1 MEQDQ
6 ELLFL
11 LGGVEVKLQVILLKQ
26 KYGMAQLGLNQE
38 T

>member
-26 KYGMAQLGLNQE
+26 KYGMVHHGQNQV